1 MASRCR
7 SNTGAYKDG
16 RLPRG
21 LLHGLGNAARH
32 IPGPCVEQ
40 GIMNR
45 GEGFE
50 DIRGWR
56 GQGEDENI
64 SCGTPDRFTFGRHIR
79 QGQDLA
85 FHPRL

>member
-1 MASRCR
+1 MVQDAGPIRGR
-7 SNTGAYKDG
+7 TGG
-16 RLPRG
+16 CTPRG

-32 IPGPCVEQ
+32 IPGPFVEQ

-50 DIRGWR
+50 DIGGWR

-64 SCGTPDRFTFGRHIR
+64 LVGLLIDSHLCGT
-79 QGQDLA
+79 
-85 FHPRL
+85 